1 MKQRSNSIDE
11 VKIEINKQIENRK
24 DIEDKLEPAK
34 ATLEEVTKKYEA
46 KTEEVKQNT
55 ALYREKFEEAA
66 AELLKTKEDLRIVEM
81 TQVKAKREKVAEV
94 HSVAKEI
101 KVLQK
106 EKTELR

>member
-11 VKIEINKQIENRK
+11 VKTEINKQIENRK

-34 ATLEEVTKKYEA
+34 ATLEEATKKYEV

-66 AELLKTKEDLRIVEM
+66 AALLKTKEDLRIVEM
-81 TQVKAKREKVAEV
+81 T
-94 HSVAKEI
+94 
-101 KVLQK
+101 
-106 EKTELR
+106 